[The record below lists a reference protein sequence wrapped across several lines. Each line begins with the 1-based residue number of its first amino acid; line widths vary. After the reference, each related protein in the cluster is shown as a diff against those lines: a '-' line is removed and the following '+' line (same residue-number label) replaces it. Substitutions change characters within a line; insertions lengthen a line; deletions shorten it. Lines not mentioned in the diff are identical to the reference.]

1 MIKSVIMAGGK
12 GTRIRPLTTIRPKPM
27 IPVVNRPL
35 IDYVLET
42 IKKSGFRDIIVTLNY
57 FQSHIK
63 SHLKERHDL
72 NIRNIVEKR
81 PMGTAG
87 GVMEAL
93 KYLDDSF
100 FVLSGDVLIDL
111 DLNKLLKFHRKKNA
125 LATIV
130 LTEVED
136 PSHYG
141 IAVLD
146 DDEKIVRFLEKPSE
160 DEVFSKIANTGTY
173 ILEPEI
179 FDYMENTT
187 GPVDFSNDLFP
198 ALIEND
204 AGVYGYVLDGY
215 WNDVGRLE
223 TYLKANND
231 VLTGEIKPEP
241 LGERLEEGV
250 GRLGRIWVGEDVH
263 IDDSARIVGPVFIGD
278 GCNIEENCRIGKNT
292 VLNEDVY
299 VEKGCTIK
307 GSVVFPKT
315 LIKANSHLNDCV
327 VDEDCVLD
335 RCSVIERGSILG
347 SSVLMGANSTIRS
360 DTSIYNEVEIYAD
373 FVVDSDIL

>member
-42 IKKSGFRDIIVTLNY
+42 IKKSGFHDIIVTLNY

-63 SHLKERHDL
+63 AHLTERHDL

-87 GVMEAL
+87 GVMKAL

-111 DLNKLLKFHRKKNA
+111 DLKKLLKFHRKNNA

-136 PSHYG
+136 PTHYG

-146 DDEKIVRFLEKPSE
+146 DDNKIVKFLEKPSK

-179 FDYMENTT
+179 FDYIQDPD

-198 ALIEND
+198 ALIQQD

-231 VLTGEIKPEP
+231 VLTGEITPEP
-241 LGERLEEGV
+241 SGERLEEGV
-250 GRLGRIWVGEDVH
+250 GRLGSIWVGEDVH
-263 IDDSARIVGPVFIGD
+263 IDETARIVGPVFIGD

-299 VEKGCTIK
+299 VEKSCTIK

-315 LIKANSHLNDCV
+315 LIKSNSHLNDCV

-335 RCSVIERGSILG
+335 RCSVIESGSILG
-347 SSVLMGANSTIRS
+347 SSVFMGPNSTIRS